1 MFFGAVRNKGTENAR
16 VGWKMRYALHRNPIP
31 ARVGL
36 DLEEGSYQL
45 KTTGDDAAKRP
56 ELTLKSAL
64 KLVTETVTRK
74 KEKKIKRREGGENKK
89 NKNRETETVCDE
101 EKETQSSLKKLLL
114 LKPTGEPTKN
124 FFLRTAENS
133 LPDADAEEKREES
146 VAVGTNKETETVCG
160 EEKETKEE
168 TETVCGEEKET
179 KEETETVCDEEH
191 ETPSS
196 LKKLLLL
203 IPMGEPTKK

>member
-1 MFFGAVRNKGTENAR
+1 MFFGAVRNQGTENAR
-16 VGWKMRYALHRNPIP
+16 VGWKMHYALHRNPIP

-36 DLEEGSYQL
+36 DLDEGSYQL

-74 KEKKIKRREGGENKK
+74 KEEKIKRREGGENKK
-89 NKNRETETVCDE
+89 SKSR
-101 EKETQSSLKKLLL
+101 
-114 LKPTGEPTKN
+114 
-124 FFLRTAENS
+124 
-133 LPDADAEEKREES
+133 
-146 VAVGTNKETETVCG
+146 ETETVCG
-160 EEKETKEE
+160 EER
-168 TETVCGEEKET
+168 ET
-179 KEETETVCDEEH
+179 KEETETVCDEEK

-203 IPMGEPTKK
+203 IPMGEPTKKFFLRTAEN